1 MYSGKRDEALILSLS
16 SMTHQH
22 HPRFDR
28 VQCFGPLGAG
38 RAAWQ
43 RRRNSTSSD
52 LGTDSDATDG
62 LHQSPLVCKEA
73 LLSSKITSNTLF
85 ASPPPFMGSL
95 EDVARFAAD
104 RIWRTRVAKTP
115 LRPVA
120 WNEETTASS
129 VMDLAD
135 LPEASVPLK
144 EVAADCAR
152 RWFQDVLKEARAGD
166 VSMQVLVAQMYRSGY
181 GMAKNEKKA
190 NVWITK
196 ASRYWSAVRK
206 VSDKHPGFALSKV
219 SSCLATAILDFL
231 FCLEDPLLYLS
242 TKFP

>member
-1 MYSGKRDEALILSLS
+1 
-16 SMTHQH
+16 
-22 HPRFDR
+22 
-28 VQCFGPLGAG
+28 
-38 RAAWQ
+38 
-43 RRRNSTSSD
+43 
-52 LGTDSDATDG
+52 
-62 LHQSPLVCKEA
+62 
-73 LLSSKITSNTLF
+73 
-85 ASPPPFMGSL
+85 MGSL

-120 WNEETTASS
+120 WNEGTTASS

-144 EVAADCAR
+144 EVVADCAR

-181 GMAKNEKKA
+181 GVAKNEKKA

-206 VSDKHPGFALSKV
+206 VSDKHPGYNASDSDSDEEKN
-219 SSCLATAILDFL
+219 
-231 FCLEDPLLYLS
+231 
-242 TKFP
+242 

>member
-206 VSDKHPGFALSKV
+206 VSDKHPGYNASDSDSDEEKN
-219 SSCLATAILDFL
+219 
-231 FCLEDPLLYLS
+231 
-242 TKFP
+242 